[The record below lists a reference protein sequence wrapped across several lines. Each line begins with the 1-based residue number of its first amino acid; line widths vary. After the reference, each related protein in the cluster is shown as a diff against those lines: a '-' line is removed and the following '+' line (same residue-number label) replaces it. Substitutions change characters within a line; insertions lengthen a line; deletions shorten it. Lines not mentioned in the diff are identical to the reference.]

1 MITNNKTRRRRSF
14 KYKARI
20 IGNKPV
26 NNNNNNNNNT
36 LDAKVVVP
44 LRYLSNFC
52 RFLRLPLINCEMELD
67 LS

>member
-26 NNNNNNNNNT
+26 NNNNNNT